1 MGKMMIE
8 DFQEHVSKERTHLS
22 QVRRAFT
29 TGLEIEAVD
38 PGLVNFYV
46 VCCEYLEYSLNRLI
60 AQDNILHDLL
70 IPHIEATNQEYLDKL
85 TKLEKGLQAMENA
98 IEKLSTAKNNLIKA
112 GLYETQIFKEEARAF
127 LDVFLNMLAINRH
140 STIDLESKVFTPK
153 DWEKLAGV
161 TEESI
166 QMEEKLF
173 LNAKLFAP
181 EGCDPESFPPLGHH
195 QKPS

>member
-1 MGKMMIE
+1 MIE
-8 DFQEHVSKERTHLS
+8 DFQAHVSKERTHLS

-46 VCCEYLEYSLNRLI
+46 VCCGYLEYSLNRLI
-60 AQDNILHDLL
+60 AQDNILHDPL

-98 IEKLSTAKNNLIKA
+98 IEKLTTAKNNLIKA

-173 LNAKLFAP
+173 LNAKLSAP

>member
-1 MGKMMIE
+1 MIE
-8 DFQEHVSKERTHLS
+8 DFQAHVSKERTHLS

-98 IEKLSTAKNNLIKA
+98 IEKLTTAKNNLIKA

-173 LNAKLFAP
+173 LNAKLSAP

>member
-1 MGKMMIE
+1 MIE
-8 DFQEHVSKERTHLS
+8 DFQAHVSKERTHLS

-29 TGLEIEAVD
+29 TGLEIEAVN

-98 IEKLSTAKNNLIKA
+98 IEKLTTAKNNLIKA

-173 LNAKLFAP
+173 LNAKLSAP

>member
-8 DFQEHVSKERTHLS
+8 DFQAHVSKERTHLS

-98 IEKLSTAKNNLIKA
+98 IEKLTTAKNNLIKA

-173 LNAKLFAP
+173 LNAKLSAP

>member
-8 DFQEHVSKERTHLS
+8 DFQAHVSNERTHLS

-29 TGLEIEAVD
+29 AGLEIEAVD

-60 AQDNILHDLL
+60 AQDYILHDLL
-70 IPHIEATNQEYLDKL
+70 VPHIEATNQEYLDKL

-98 IEKLSTAKNNLIKA
+98 IKKLSTAKNNLITS
-112 GLYETQIFKEEARAF
+112 GLYETHAFKEEARAF
-127 LDVFLNMLAINRH
+127 LDVFLNMLATNRH

-173 LNAKLFAP
+173 LNTKLSAP

-195 QKPS
+195 QKPG

>member
-8 DFQEHVSKERTHLS
+8 DFQAHVSKERTHLS

-46 VCCEYLEYSLNRLI
+46 VCCGYLEYSLNRLI

-70 IPHIEATNQEYLDKL
+70 VPHIEATNQEYLDKL

-98 IEKLSTAKNNLIKA
+98 IEKLTTAKNNLIKA

-173 LNAKLFAP
+173 LNAKLSAP

>member
-1 MGKMMIE
+1 MIE
-8 DFQEHVSKERTHLS
+8 DFQAHVSNERTHLS

-173 LNAKLFAP
+173 LNAKLSAP

>member
-1 MGKMMIE
+1 LLRFKLI
-8 DFQEHVSKERTHLS
+8 T
-22 QVRRAFT
+22 
-29 TGLEIEAVD
+29 
-38 PGLVNFYV
+38 
-46 VCCEYLEYSLNRLI
+46 LI
-60 AQDNILHDLL
+60 ALLCLYPPQSQSFDN
-70 IPHIEATNQEYLDKL
+70 
-85 TKLEKGLQAMENA
+85 ENP
-98 IEKLSTAKNNLIKA
+98 T
-112 GLYETQIFKEEARAF
+112 
-127 LDVFLNMLAINRH
+127 RH

-173 LNAKLFAP
+173 LNAKLSAP

>member
-8 DFQEHVSKERTHLS
+8 DFQAHVSKERTHLS

-29 TGLEIEAVD
+29 AGLEIEAVD

-46 VCCEYLEYSLNRLI
+46 VCCGYLEYSLNRLI

-70 IPHIEATNQEYLDKL
+70 VPHIEPTNQEYLDKL
-85 TKLEKGLQAMENA
+85 TKLKRGLKAMENA
-98 IEKLSTAKNNLIKA
+98 IEKLTTAKNNLIKA

-173 LNAKLFAP
+173 LNTKLSAP

>member
-1 MGKMMIE
+1 MIE

-98 IEKLSTAKNNLIKA
+98 IEKLTTAKNNLIKA

-173 LNAKLFAP
+173 LNAKLSAP
-181 EGCDPESFPPLGHH
+181 EGCDPESFPPLGHN

>member
-8 DFQEHVSKERTHLS
+8 DFQAHVSNERTHLS

-29 TGLEIEAVD
+29 AGLEIEAVD
-38 PGLVNFYV
+38 PSLVNFYV

-60 AQDNILHDLL
+60 AQDFILRDLL

-98 IEKLSTAKNNLIKA
+98 IKKLSTAKNNLITS
-112 GLYETQIFKEEARAF
+112 GLYEAEDFKKEAHSF
-127 LDVFLNMLAINRH
+127 LDVFLNMLATNRH

-173 LNAKLFAP
+173 LNTKLSAP

-195 QKPS
+195 QKPG

>member
-8 DFQEHVSKERTHLS
+8 DFQAHVSKERTHLS

-173 LNAKLFAP
+173 LNAKLSAP

>member
-1 MGKMMIE
+1 MIE

-173 LNAKLFAP
+173 LNAKLSAP

>member
-8 DFQEHVSKERTHLS
+8 DFQAHVSKERTHLS

-98 IEKLSTAKNNLIKA
+98 IEKLTTAKNNLIKA

-173 LNAKLFAP
+173 LNTKLSAP

>member
-1 MGKMMIE
+1 MIE

-98 IEKLSTAKNNLIKA
+98 IEKLTTAKNNLIKA
-112 GLYETQIFKEEARAF
+112 GLYETQIIKEEASAF
-127 LDVFLNMLAINRH
+127 LDVLLNMLAIN
-140 STIDLESKVFTPK
+140 
-153 DWEKLAGV
+153 
-161 TEESI
+161 
-166 QMEEKLF
+166 
-173 LNAKLFAP
+173 
-181 EGCDPESFPPLGHH
+181 
-195 QKPS
+195 

>member
-1 MGKMMIE
+1 MNNAPIK
-8 DFQEHVSKERTHLS
+8 DFQEHVSNERTHLS

-60 AQDNILHDLL
+60 AQDYILRDLL
-70 IPHIEATNQEYLDKL
+70 VPHIEATNQEYLDKL

-98 IEKLSTAKNNLIKA
+98 IKKLSTAKNNLITS
-112 GLYETQIFKEEARAF
+112 GLYEAEDFKNAARSF
-127 LDVFLNMLAINRH
+127 LDVFLNMLATNRH

-173 LNAKLFAP
+173 LNAKLSAP

-195 QKPS
+195 QKPV

>member
-98 IEKLSTAKNNLIKA
+98 IEKLTTAKNNLKKS

-127 LDVFLNMLAINRH
+127 LDVFLNMLATNRH

-173 LNAKLFAP
+173 LNTKLSAP
-181 EGCDPESFPPLGHH
+181 ERCDPESFPPLGHH

>member
-1 MGKMMIE
+1 MIE
-8 DFQEHVSKERTHLS
+8 DFQAHVSNERTHLS

-29 TGLEIEAVD
+29 AGLEIEAVD

-46 VCCEYLEYSLNRLI
+46 VCCGYLEYSLNRLI

-98 IEKLSTAKNNLIKA
+98 IEKLTTAKNNLIKA

-173 LNAKLFAP
+173 LNAKLSAP

>member
-1 MGKMMIE
+1 MIE

-98 IEKLSTAKNNLIKA
+98 IEKLTTAKNNLIKA

-173 LNAKLFAP
+173 LNTKLSAP

>member
-1 MGKMMIE
+1 MIE
-8 DFQEHVSKERTHLS
+8 DFQAHVSKERTHLS

-173 LNAKLFAP
+173 LNAKLSAP

>member
-1 MGKMMIE
+1 
-8 DFQEHVSKERTHLS
+8 
-22 QVRRAFT
+22 
-29 TGLEIEAVD
+29 
-38 PGLVNFYV
+38 
-46 VCCEYLEYSLNRLI
+46 LNRLI

-98 IEKLSTAKNNLIKA
+98 IEKLTTAKNNLIKA

-173 LNAKLFAP
+173 LNAKLSAP

>member
-98 IEKLSTAKNNLIKA
+98 IEKLTTAKNNLIKA

-153 DWEKLAGV
+153 DWEL
-161 TEESI
+161 SLI
-166 QMEEKLF
+166 
-173 LNAKLFAP
+173 
-181 EGCDPESFPPLGHH
+181 HI
-195 QKPS
+195 

>member
-1 MGKMMIE
+1 MGKIMIE

-70 IPHIEATNQEYLDKL
+70 VPHIEATNQEYLDKL

-173 LNAKLFAP
+173 LNAKLSAP

>member
-1 MGKMMIE
+1 MIE
-8 DFQEHVSKERTHLS
+8 DFQAHVSKERTHLS

-46 VCCEYLEYSLNRLI
+46 VCCGYLEYSLNRLI

-98 IEKLSTAKNNLIKA
+98 IEKLTTAKNNLIKA

-173 LNAKLFAP
+173 LNAKLSAP

>member
-1 MGKMMIE
+1 MGKIMIE

-98 IEKLSTAKNNLIKA
+98 IEKLTTAKNNLIKA

-173 LNAKLFAP
+173 LNAKLSAP

>member
-1 MGKMMIE
+1 MNNEPIK
-8 DFQEHVSKERTHLS
+8 DFQAHVSQERTHLS

-29 TGLEIEAVD
+29 AGLEIEAVD

-46 VCCEYLEYSLNRLI
+46 VCCDYLEYALNRLI
-60 AQDNILHDLL
+60 AQDYILHDLL
-70 IPHIEATNQEYLDKL
+70 EPHIEATNQEYLDKL
-85 TKLEKGLQAMENA
+85 SKLQKGLQAMENA
-98 IEKLSTAKNNLIKA
+98 IKKLSAAKNNLIKS
-112 GLYETQIFKEEARAF
+112 GLYEAEEFKEEAHSF
-127 LDVFLNMLAINRH
+127 LDVFLNLLASNRH

-166 QMEEKLF
+166 QIEKKLF
-173 LNAKLFAP
+173 LNTKLSAP
-181 EGCDPESFPPLGHH
+181 KGCDPESFPPLGHH

>member
-1 MGKMMIE
+1 MGIMMIE
-8 DFQEHVSKERTHLS
+8 DFQAHVSNERTHLS

-29 TGLEIEAVD
+29 AGLEIEAVD

-173 LNAKLFAP
+173 LNAKLSAP

>member
-1 MGKMMIE
+1 MMIE
-8 DFQEHVSKERTHLS
+8 DFQAHVSKERTHLS

-173 LNAKLFAP
+173 LNAKLSAP

>member
-1 MGKMMIE
+1 MIE

-98 IEKLSTAKNNLIKA
+98 IEKLTTAKNNLIKA

-173 LNAKLFAP
+173 LNAKLSAP